1 MKQFFWR
8 LSGICKVTLTSA
20 DLGSAITFYTQQGVH
35 LINPRRTDQL
45 MLECM
50 VHRNQLSQLCV
61 LAEKRGDDVQTKGER
76 GTLFQLK
83 RFRSRLGLAAALTL
97 LFVFALWAS
106 GRIWFIQV
114 DGNSRVLSQEI
125 LQAAQQCGIKFWA
138 KSDEVRN
145 EAVKNQMLN
154 LLPQLQWVGINFSGG
169 IVTISVSERLDEQEV
184 RPTDQITNVVAARNG
199 IVVSMSVLGGQPV
212 CQIGQAV
219 TEGELLVSGC
229 VEHEYQPQYTC
240 ADAEIY
246 ALTQHKIEAIYP
258 GVEKKTTAVPEKS
271 HGLKL
276 ILGKEKIK
284 IFGNSGISGAS
295 CDKMTRVHTLTLP
308 GGFELPV
315 SLVWETYSSR
325 NTVPACEED
334 AASIVSE
341 NCMER
346 ETYQQMTA
354 GEILGSSLSAQEQ
367 EGSYRFQCVYSCRE
381 MISRQRKVL
390 FFEGENADD
399 GKNRER
405 GESGRPH

>member
-1 MKQFFWR
+1 MKQFFWE

-20 DLGSAITFYTQQGVH
+20 DLGSAITFYTEKGIH
-35 LINPRRTDQL
+35 LVNPRRTGQL
-45 MLECM
+45 TLECM
-50 VHRNQLSQLCV
+50 VQRNQLSPLCL
-61 LAEKRGDDVQTKGER
+61 LAEKRGDKVEIQEEK

-83 RFRSRLGLAAALTL
+83 RFRSRLGLWTALTL
-97 LFVFALWAS
+97 LVVFSLWAS
-106 GRIWFIQV
+106 SRIWFIQV
-114 DGNSRVLSQEI
+114 DGNSQVLSQDI

-138 KSDEVRN
+138 RCDEVRS
-145 EAVKNQMLN
+145 ESVKNQMLN
-154 LLPQLQWVGINFSGG
+154 LLPELQWAGINFSGG
-169 IVTISVSERLDEQEV
+169 IVTISVAERLEEREV
-184 RPTDQITNVVAARNG
+184 RPTDQITNVVAARSG

-258 GVEKKTTAVPEKS
+258 GVERKTEAAPEKS

-276 ILGKEKIK
+276 VLGKKKIK

-295 CDKMTRVHTLTLP
+295 CDKMTKVHTLTLP
-308 GGFELPV
+308 GGFKLPV

-325 NTVPACEED
+325 DTVAVCEED
-334 AASIVSE
+334 AASIVARD
-341 NCMER
+341 CMQMQ
-346 ETYQQMTA
+346 TYQQMTA
-354 GEILGSSLSAQEQ
+354 GEILGSSLSFQEQ
-367 EGSYRFQCVYSCRE
+367 EESYRFQCVYSCRE

-399 GKNRER
+399 GTNRER
-405 GESGRPH
+405 GEGRRSN